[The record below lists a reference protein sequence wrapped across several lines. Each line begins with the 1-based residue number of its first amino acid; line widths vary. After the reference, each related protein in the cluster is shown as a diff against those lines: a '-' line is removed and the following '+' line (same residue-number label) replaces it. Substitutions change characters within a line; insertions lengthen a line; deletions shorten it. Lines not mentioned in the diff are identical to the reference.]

1 MAAKNGTSTVA
12 AGEPND
18 LYDQLS
24 QDAKDEWDAI
34 GALGFTPEK
43 GFGGLWFARK
53 PSDVSKKH
61 ALGPADSLQALHSM
75 VKEKVTP
82 AEDDKTFDES
92 DIEDIQDEITDNLDD
107 PEMIELEDDGNGNPY
122 LPGQAPKVIKALA
135 FAIRTYDELK
145 LARVELSNRES
156 TAKKDLK
163 LVLKK
168 YERFLETDPDK
179 NEKFYVVGKIR
190 GKIKIKEEEVF
201 LTDHVET
208 EEED

>member
-1 MAAKNGTSTVA
+1 MAEKTAVA
-12 AGEPND
+12 TKDPAD
-18 LYDQLS
+18 FYDGLS
-24 QDAKDEWDAI
+24 QDAKDIWDEI
-34 GALGFTPEK
+34 GGLGFTPEH
-43 GFGGLWFARK
+43 GSAGLWFARK
-53 PSDVSKKH
+53 PGQQAKD
-61 ALGPADSLQALHSM
+61 AIGPADSLQSLRSQ
-75 VKEKVTP
+75 VKDTLPKET
-82 AEDDKTFDES
+82 ADEDKIFEES
-92 DIEDIQDEITDNLDD
+92 DIEEIQDEITDNLDD

-168 YERFLETDPDK
+168 YERFLETDADK
-179 NEKFYVVGKIR
+179 NEKFYTVGKIR

-201 LTDHVET
+201 LTDHVDT
-208 EEED
+208 EDA